1 MKGNEMKKLIIIA
14 ALAAVVAGCQTRI
27 TAEKHPEQLLPIQ
40 EVVDVNG
47 SQQVITTSAVRASG
61 GWYATARSPLWAT
74 EELRGL
80 SIGVHT
86 NGSVTLGLDA
96 YQRDLSTNAVTLAHN
111 LVTDFAELAEKAAAA
126 YATCGASLA
135 AGKVAAISAKGK
147 ASLQKAMASYILK
160 GGKSG
165 NATVTCENGNC
176 TFSDGTVTET
186 CVNCFE

>member
-1 MKGNEMKKLIIIA
+1 MKKLIIIA
-14 ALAAVVAGCQTRI
+14 ALAAVAVGCQTRI

-40 EVVDVNG
+40 QVVEVNG
-47 SQQVITTSAVRASG
+47 SQQVITTDAVRASG

-80 SIGVHT
+80 SIGVQT

-135 AGKVAAISAKGK
+135 ASSGKK
-147 ASLQKAMASYILK
+147 ALQKAMASYILK
-160 GGKSG
+160 GGKAGS
-165 NATVTCENGNC
+165 AQVTCENGNC
-176 TFSDGTVTET
+176 TFSDGNVTET

>member
-1 MKGNEMKKLIIIA
+1 MNKMLTVIG
-14 ALAAVVAGCQTRI
+14 AVGLLLLTGCQTRI
-27 TAEKHPEQLLPIQ
+27 TAEKNPELAHPIQ
-40 EVVDVNG
+40 TVVNVDGTNK
-47 SQQVITTSAVRASG
+47 VITTGYMVTSG

-96 YQRDLSTNAVTLAHN
+96 YQRDLSTNAVTMAHN
-111 LVTDFAELAEKAAAA
+111 LVVDFAELAEKAAAA

>member
-1 MKGNEMKKLIIIA
+1 MKKLIIVA
-14 ALAAVVAGCQTRI
+14 ALAAFCGCQTRI
-27 TAEKHPEQLLPIQ
+27 TAEKNAEVAHPIEK
-40 EVVDVNG
+40 VVEVNG
-47 SQQVITTSAVRASG
+47 TNKVITTGYMVTSG

-80 SIGVHT
+80 SIGVQT

-126 YATCGASLA
+126 YATCGATLA
-135 AGKVAAISAKGK
+135 ASSGKK
-147 ASLQKAMASYILK
+147 ALQKAMASYILK
-160 GGKSG
+160 GGKAGS
-165 NATVTCENGNC
+165 AQVTCENGNC
-176 TFSDGTVTET
+176 TFSDGNVTET

>member
-1 MKGNEMKKLIIIA
+1 MKKLIIIA
-14 ALAAVVAGCQTRI
+14 ALAAVAVGCQTRI

-40 EVVDVNG
+40 QVVEVNG
-47 SQQVITTSAVRASG
+47 SQQVITTDAVRASG

-80 SIGVHT
+80 SIGVQT

-126 YATCGASLA
+126 YATCGATLA
-135 AGKVAAISAKGK
+135 AASGKK
-147 ASLQKAMASYILK
+147 ALQKAMASYILK
-160 GGKSG
+160 GGKAG
-165 NATVTCENGNC
+165 NAQVTCENGNC
-176 TFSDGTVTET
+176 TFSDGNVTET

>member
-1 MKGNEMKKLIIIA
+1 MKKLIIVA
-14 ALAAVVAGCQTRI
+14 ALAAVAVGCQTRI

-40 EVVDVNG
+40 QVVEVNG
-47 SQQVITTSAVRASG
+47 SQQVITTDAVRASG

-80 SIGVHT
+80 SIGVQT

-126 YATCGASLA
+126 YATCGATLA
-135 AGKVAAISAKGK
+135 ASSGKK
-147 ASLQKAMASYILK
+147 ALQKAMASYILK
-160 GGKSG
+160 GGKAG
-165 NATVTCENGNC
+165 NAQVTCENGNC
-176 TFSDGTVTET
+176 TFSDGNVTET

>member
-1 MKGNEMKKLIIIA
+1 MKRIIIIA

-40 EVVDVNG
+40 KVVEVNG
-47 SQQVITTSAVRASG
+47 SQQVITTDAVRASG

-111 LVTDFAELAEKAAAA
+111 LVVDFAELAEKAAAA

-135 AGKVAAISAKGK
+135 SGKVAAISAKGK
-147 ASLQKAMASYILK
+147 ASRQKAMASYILK

>member
-1 MKGNEMKKLIIIA
+1 MKKLIIIA
-14 ALAAVVAGCQTRI
+14 ALAAVAVGCQTRI

-40 EVVDVNG
+40 QVVEVNG
-47 SQQVITTSAVRASG
+47 SQQVITTDAVRASG

-80 SIGVHT
+80 SIGVQT

-126 YATCGASLA
+126 YATCGATLA
-135 AGKVAAISAKGK
+135 ASSGKK
-147 ASLQKAMASYILK
+147 ALQKAMASYILK
-160 GGKSG
+160 GGKAG
-165 NATVTCENGNC
+165 NAQVTCENGNC
-176 TFSDGTVTET
+176 TFSDGNVTET

>member
-1 MKGNEMKKLIIIA
+1 MKKLIIIA
-14 ALAAVVAGCQTRI
+14 ALAAVAVGCQTRI

-40 EVVDVNG
+40 QVVEVNG
-47 SQQVITTSAVRASG
+47 SQQVITTDAVRASG

-80 SIGVHT
+80 SIGVQT

-126 YATCGASLA
+126 YATCGATLA
-135 AGKVAAISAKGK
+135 ASSGKK
-147 ASLQKAMASYILK
+147 ALQKAMASYILK
-160 GGKSG
+160 GGKAGS
-165 NATVTCENGNC
+165 AQVTCENGNC
-176 TFSDGTVTET
+176 TFSDGNVTET

>member
-1 MKGNEMKKLIIIA
+1 MKKLIIIA
-14 ALAAVVAGCQTRI
+14 ALAAVAVGCQTRI

-40 EVVDVNG
+40 QVVEVNG
-47 SQQVITTSAVRASG
+47 SQQVITTDAVRASG

-80 SIGVHT
+80 SIGVQT

-126 YATCGASLA
+126 YATCGATLA
-135 AGKVAAISAKGK
+135 ASSGKNA
-147 ASLQKAMASYILK
+147 LQKAMASYILK
-160 GGKSG
+160 GGKAG
-165 NATVTCENGNC
+165 NAQVTCENGNC
-176 TFSDGTVTET
+176 TFSDGNVTET

>member
-1 MKGNEMKKLIIIA
+1 MKKLIIVA

-40 EVVDVNG
+40 TVVEVNG
-47 SQQVITTSAVRASG
+47 SQQVITTDAVRASG

-135 AGKVAAISAKGK
+135 ASSGKK
-147 ASLQKAMASYILK
+147 ALQKAIASYILK
-160 GGKSG
+160 GGSSG

>member
-1 MKGNEMKKLIIIA
+1 MKKLIA
-14 ALAAVVAGCQTRI
+14 FVALAAIVSGCQTRI
-27 TAEKHPEQLLPIQ
+27 TAEKNAEVAHPIEKVV
-40 EVVDVNG
+40 EVDGTNR
-47 SQQVITTSAVRASG
+47 VITTGYMVTSG

-126 YATCGASLA
+126 YATCGATLA
-135 AGKVAAISAKGK
+135 ASSGKK
-147 ASLQKAMASYILK
+147 ALQKAMANYIAK
-160 GGKSG
+160 GGSAGK
-165 NATVTCENGNC
+165 AAVTCENGNC
-176 TFSDGTVTET
+176 TISDGVVTET
-186 CVNCFE
+186 CLNCFE